1 MLLTPVQNAG
11 QPATPQKRPGLLSG
25 LFSPDNRDRFKRLAI
40 GLEGMT
46 LNPNRSLIGMLQGDL
61 DKKQTDEATNRTIAW
76 LKSLNTPQAAKAAA
90 ALEAGSI
97 DASTAVQMGMSADPN
112 AADLKATE
120 TNNRT
125 IAWLKSMNT
134 PQAMQ
139 AAEALG
145 TGSIDAASAVK
156 MALDKPV
163 DNSTALQQNIQYFM
177 GPPFNMSAE
186 DAMKAAQGPSNGTT
200 VNVGGSGIDY
210 GDPPKEMAWAR
221 NPDGSVK
228 LDERGI
234 PVAMPI
240 QNTPLATDAQTA
252 AAAAD
257 RKAANAEVYG
267 DAAVRAIDEL
277 VGADGKPGTL
287 ASGGLF
293 DLPQAGIMGSALAS
307 MGINQ
312 EAVDVKN
319 TLDTVT
325 SNIAFGRLQAMRDA
339 SVTGGALGSVTENE
353 LALLM
358 NSLGAVK
365 QNTSPEKLIENLKEI
380 KRIWSKINNDP
391 VARAAYVAAGGAAG
405 SGAATGAAGGDGFA
419 VTGEN

>member
-1 MLLTPVQNAG
+1 MLLSMQELARRNTKTGPITMSELGTAGIGTPPRLMPPMLDQPS
-11 QPATPQKRPGLLSG
+11 QPAPAQQRRGLLGG

-46 LNPNRSLIGMLQGDL
+46 LNPNKSLIGMLQGDL
-61 DKKQTDEATNRTIAW
+61 DNRKTTEATNRTIEW
-76 LKSLNTPQAAKAAA
+76 LKSLNTPQAMQAAA

-97 DASTAVQMGMSADPN
+97 DAGAAVQM
-112 AADLKATE
+112 
-120 TNNRT
+120 
-125 IAWLKSMNT
+125 
-134 PQAMQ
+134 
-139 AAEALG
+139 ALN
-145 TGSIDAASAVK
+145 K
-156 MALDKPV
+156 EV
-163 DNSTALQQNIQYFM
+163 DNSTALQQNIKFFM
-177 GPPFNMSAE
+177 SQGMSFQ
-186 DAMKAAQGPSNGTT
+186 DAVKAAQGASGGTT

-221 NPDGSVK
+221 NPDNTVK
-228 LDERGI
+228 LDDRGI
-234 PVAMPI
+234 PIALPI
-240 QNTPLATDAQTA
+240 QNTPLSTDAEAA

-325 SNIAFGRLQAMRDA
+325 SNIAFSRLQAMRDA

-391 VARAAYVAAGGAAG
+391 VARAAYAAAGGAAG
-405 SGAATGAAGGDGFA
+405 SGAATGAAGGDGFG
-419 VTGEN
+419 VTGVIE